1 MTSANLIMLFAILA
15 YLAVVVGIGAV
26 LAKKKIIRR
35 KIFILEGGSWGRLS
49 PP

>member
-26 LAKKKIIRR
+26 LAKKIIRR
-35 KIFILEGGSWGRLS
+35 RIFILEGGSWGRLS
-49 PP
+49 LP